1 MISIVFNNGN
11 ALHWELCQTGC
22 MQHILPLVT
31 SLSAQKLHISVVVP
45 FLLPDYPSM
54 TENSVPISKIVL
66 VIHSLHLAV
75 LYPSEIYKYYKIS
88 SYYLYIRRIM
98 LPHLLQKLES
108 VIYEYYLHY
117 CGWLYAFSVSL
128 YHDPIY
134 FEPEEYFRSKFI
146 LKPCNYL

>member
-22 MQHILPLVT
+22 IQHFFWFTRVLV
-31 SLSAQKLHISVVVP
+31 LKKMHITVEVP
-45 FLLPDYPSM
+45 FFYLEYPSM
-54 TENSVPISKIVL
+54 TETSEPISKIVL
-66 VIHSLHLAV
+66 VIHLLHLAV

-117 CGWLYAFSVSL
+117 CGWLYMPSQFSL
-128 YHDPIY
+128 YQDPIY
-134 FEPEEYFRSKFI
+134 FKPKEYVKFRIYCKA
-146 LKPCNYL
+146 L

>member
-22 MQHILPLVT
+22 IQHFFAIVYQSP
-31 SLSAQKLHISVVVP
+31 SAQKLHITVEVP
-45 FLLPDYPSM
+45 FMQLDYPSM
-54 TENSVPISKIVL
+54 TEASVPISKIVL

-117 CGWLYAFSVSL
+117 CG
-128 YHDPIY
+128 
-134 FEPEEYFRSKFI
+134 
-146 LKPCNYL
+146 